1 MIGEFL
7 LRIATALEMNGIPYM
22 LTGSL
27 ASSMYGI
34 PRATNDI
41 DIVIAPTRAQLLSLV
56 QLLDRVGL
64 TAQTEAALAALQAR
78 SQFNVIDFQH
88 GWKVDLI
95 IRKDRAF
102 STSEFERKE
111 THEVEG
117 MHLTLATPEDVLLA
131 KLEWA
136 KIGESQRQV
145 EDAAG
150 ILKMQRETLDWDY
163 LSRWVDELEVQAQW
177 KAAQALSETTD
188 QS

>member
-22 LTGSL
+22 LAGSL

-41 DIVIAPTRAQLLSLV
+41 DIVIAP
-56 QLLDRVGL
+56 
-64 TAQTEAALAALQAR
+64 E
-78 SQFNVIDFQH
+78 
-88 GWKVDLI
+88 VDG
-95 IRKDRAF
+95 RQ
-102 STSEFERKE
+102 
-111 THEVEG
+111 
-117 MHLTLATPEDVLLA
+117 LTLATPEDVLLA

-136 KIGESQRQV
+136 KIGESQRQL

-163 LSRWVDELEVQAQW
+163 LRRWVDNLEVQDQW
-177 KAAQALSETTD
+177 KAAHALSE